1 MNILDSLKDIV
12 KHTHSLGI
20 IDMVKLNGS
29 ATELKI
35 EAIDG
40 DKSVVIYGDMKATIP
55 GLGSTVGI
63 SRIPILKGFIDNPMF
78 SGSGAAV
85 TIVSEDKGGNATPT
99 EVKFDDGDGLVAN
112 YRFMSET
119 MANDQIK
126 VPAFRGANWDVTIVP
141 EKAKIQNLSYF
152 QNVLGGQEKRFTV
165 VINNGTM
172 EFHVGTGP
180 TDRTKV
186 PFSKNVTG
194 ALKSQWSWPL
204 TQVLSILK
212 LTDSAKSATMYF
224 SDMGAMK
231 IEIDSG
237 LGKYS
242 YILPASKA

>member
-12 KHTHSLGI
+12 KHTHGIGI
-20 IDMVKLNGS
+20 IDMVKLSGTNN
-29 ATELKI
+29 ELKI

-40 DKSVVIYGDMKATIP
+40 DKSVVIYGDMRASIP
-55 GLGSTVGI
+55 GLDSVVGL
-63 SRIPILKGFIDNPMF
+63 SRIPVLKGFIDNPMF
-78 SGSGAAV
+78 SSDNSNV
-85 TIVSEDKGGNATPT
+85 SIVSEQKSGTNTPT

-112 YRFMSET
+112 YRFMSEA

-141 EKAKIQNLSYF
+141 EKSKIQNLSYF
-152 QNVLGGQEKRFTV
+152 QGVLGGQEKRFTV

-194 ALKSQWSWPL
+194 TLKTQWSWPL

-212 LTDSAKSATMYF
+212 LTDSSKSATMHF

-231 IEIDSG
+231 VEIDSG